1 VECEFLR
8 DCLILYTE
16 KELATSISN
25 DKSIEECDLA
35 TSR

>member
-1 VECEFLR
+1 LV
-8 DCLILYTE
+8 LYTA